1 MLKKNSDARLYCP
14 NPKNPAEG
22 LQLKSN
28 GTYEKQLMVN
38 GKRKSFSSTDPVTVW
53 KKYAEYIASLE
64 QQQEQQQIEQ
74 DLGPLFEEVSDAYE
88 EKVLE
93 MKAGTIKAYRP
104 AVIRAR
110 NHFAGR
116 RMKEIEPWEIKAF
129 LDGLGMAHTTTSNQK
144 SVINAIYQ
152 LYIDSPIW
160 HGDYNPAKMTSMPKG
175 LQRSRRQ
182 PPDERQVQ
190 IVKDAAAD
198 PDVDSLLAIIYLCT
212 GERRGEAC
220 ALTLGDIDFVK
231 NQITV
236 SKAVEWINNR
246 PHFTTTKTEAGLRKI
261 PLLNLLRQALE
272 PWRDMP
278 PDTYIVGMGKQPV
291 TASWYRRH
299 WAAFWRRHGYARKV
313 ERTYTAERNGRLYTY
328 TQNDWVAQVS
338 AHQFRHE
345 YVCMLAEAGVPEEI
359 AIQMIGHANV
369 QMIHE
374 VYLHINDRMLQEAAL
389 RVNTH
394 LTKLG

>member
-1 MLKKNSDARLYCP
+1 MLKKNSDAKLYCP

-38 GKRKSFSSTDPVTVW
+38 GKRKSFSGKDPVAVW
-53 KKYAEYIASLE
+53 KKYAEYIAGLE
-64 QQQEQQQIEQ
+64 QEQEQQQIER
-74 DLGPLFEEVSDAYE
+74 DLGPLFEEVADKYE

-278 PDTYIVGMGKQPV
+278 PDTYIVGMGKKPV

-328 TQNDWVAQVS
+328 TQNDWVAEVS

-374 VYLHINDRMLQEAAL
+374 VYLHINDRMIQEAAL

-394 LTKLG
+394 LAKLG

>member
-1 MLKKNSDARLYCP
+1 MLKKNSSAKLYCP

-22 LQLKSN
+22 LHLKAN

-38 GKRKSFSSTDPVTVW
+38 GKRKSFSSTDPVMVW

-74 DLGPLFEEVSDAYE
+74 DLGPLFEEVADRYE
-88 EKVLE
+88 ENVLE

-220 ALTLGDIDFVK
+220 ALTLGDIDFSK
-231 NQITV
+231 NQITI
-236 SKAVEWINNR
+236 SKAVEWVNNQPR
-246 PHFTTTKTEAGLRKI
+246 FTTTKTEAGVRKI

-328 TQNDWVAQVS
+328 TQNDWVAEVS

-394 LTKLG
+394 LAKLG

>member
-28 GTYEKQLMVN
+28 GTFEKQLMVN
-38 GKRKSFSSTDPVTVW
+38 GKRKSFSGKDPVAVW
-53 KKYAEYIASLE
+53 KKYAEYIAGLE
-64 QQQEQQQIEQ
+64 QEQEQQQIER
-74 DLGPLFEEVSDAYE
+74 DLGPLFEEVADKYE

-220 ALTLGDIDFVK
+220 ALTLDDIDFSK
-231 NQITV
+231 NQITI
-236 SKAVEWINNR
+236 SKAVEWVNNQPR
-246 PHFTTTKTEAGLRKI
+246 FTTTKTEAGVRKI

-278 PDTYIVGMGKQPV
+278 PDTYIVGMSKKPV

-299 WAAFWRRHGYARKV
+299 WAAFWRKHGYARKV
-313 ERTYTAERNGRLYTY
+313 ERTYTAERNGRLYQY
-328 TQNDWVAQVS
+328 TQTDWVAEVS

-394 LTKLG
+394 LAKLG